1 MNKILFFYLILM
13 FIESHKNSI
22 NYFLNNRITNKNNK
36 LHTIQLY
43 SLKQNKI
50 NLNNKQNNKHNNEYP
65 STKTQNNEIK
75 LPMLIKDYDIYR
87 IYENK
92 TRIKSQKKFKQIM
105 LKKFN
110 NKNDILI
117 NGNSIDKINA
127 TNYIMKNNFV
137 NKNNKIYMHNLIQKF
152 LFRDKFINQRI
163 KNLEEKNDY
172 SYNINTN
179 YKKKLNKKIKMPSF
193 HNEELISF
201 LTTENE

>member
-1 MNKILFFYLILM
+1 M
-13 FIESHKNSI
+13 FIESNKNSI
-22 NYFLNNRITNKNNK
+22 TYSLNDRISNNK
-36 LHTIQLY
+36 KNFHTIQLY

-92 TRIKSQKKFKQIM
+92 TRIKSQNKFNQIM
-105 LKKFN
+105 LRKFN

-117 NGNSIDKINA
+117 NGNSINNINT
-127 TNYIMKNNFV
+127 TNYIM
-137 NKNNKIYMHNLIQKF
+137 NKNFLNKNRNDKIYMHNLLQKF
-152 LFRDKFINQRI
+152 LFRDKFINQRL
-163 KNLEEKNDY
+163 KNLEEKINY
-172 SYNINTN
+172 SYNNKTN
-179 YKKKLNKKIKMPSF
+179 YKINLNKKVKIPF
-193 HNEELISF
+193 HNEEIISF

>member
-1 MNKILFFYLILM
+1 M

-22 NYFLNNRITNKNNK
+22 KYFLNNRISNKNNK

-92 TRIKSQKKFKQIM
+92 TRIKSKKKISQIM

-127 TNYIMKNNFV
+127 TNYIMNNNFV

>member
-1 MNKILFFYLILM
+1 MINI
-13 FIESHKNSI
+13 FIFIYFN
-22 NYFLNNRITNKNNK
+22 NYFLNNIITNKNNK

-105 LKKFN
+105 LKNFN

-127 TNYIMKNNFV
+127 TNYIMNNNFV

>member
-1 MNKILFFYLILM
+1 M

-22 NYFLNNRITNKNNK
+22 KYFLNNRITNKNNK

-65 STKTQNNEIK
+65 STKTQNNEMK

-92 TRIKSQKKFKQIM
+92 TRIKSQKKISQIM

-127 TNYIMKNNFV
+127 TNYIMNNNFV

>member
-1 MNKILFFYLILM
+1 M

-87 IYENK
+87 IYEN
-92 TRIKSQKKFKQIM
+92 
-105 LKKFN
+105 
-110 NKNDILI
+110 NKN
-117 NGNSIDKINA
+117 
-127 TNYIMKNNFV
+127 
-137 NKNNKIYMHNLIQKF
+137 
-152 LFRDKFINQRI
+152 
-163 KNLEEKNDY
+163 
-172 SYNINTN
+172 
-179 YKKKLNKKIKMPSF
+179 
-193 HNEELISF
+193 
-201 LTTENE
+201 

>member
-1 MNKILFFYLILM
+1 M

-22 NYFLNNRITNKNNK
+22 KYFLNNRITNKNNK

-92 TRIKSQKKFKQIM
+92 TIIKSQNKFNQIM
-105 LKKFN
+105 LRKFN

-137 NKNNKIYMHNLIQKF
+137 NKNNKIYMHNLIQKI
-152 LFRDKFINQRI
+152 LSRDKFINQRI

-172 SYNINTN
+172 YYNINTN

>member
-1 MNKILFFYLILM
+1 M

-22 NYFLNNRITNKNNK
+22 KYFLNNRITNKNNK

-92 TRIKSQKKFKQIM
+92 TRIKSQKKISQIM

-127 TNYIMKNNFV
+127 TNYIVNNNFV